1 MKSAEVK
8 ARTMAADCRRI
19 IALLSIVVSGNH
31 CTRTWLRDFR
41 QAFIAGD
48 LGAWKRC
55 WVTTNATPVD
65 ATA

>member
-1 MKSAEVK
+1 MV
-8 ARTMAADCRRI
+8 ARIVARI

-31 CTRTWLRDFR
+31 FLHAHTDSFEDFR

-55 WVTTNATPVD
+55 
-65 ATA
+65 